1 MFLRLLQLEPAIVS
15 DCINSVDKTVS
26 DKVIIVNI
34 VKSVNILN
42 IVVIAEMVVL
52 VLLFNLQL
60 GPRMCWRSLLW
71 GGQLELASIPGSS
84 LLLASHV
91 GPPNASHVRV
101 AGLPSRAAPPSPWRC
116 WCCQP
121 MEDRQGGVVCRG
133 LIYNSKEQEGEPQH
147 SRTESPSNR
156 CLVRVPTLSPSWMD
170 RNKDFLGRGY
180 TPTYDHCC
188 VRTSCIDTGVAS
200 QMEWCDTITLGWDEL
215 LCKHLL

>member
-1 MFLRLLQLEPAIVS
+1 MCCSLISNLDQKCVGEVCSGVVS
-15 DCINSVDKTVS
+15 LSWRPYQVQVC
-26 DKVIIVNI
+26 
-34 VKSVNILN
+34 
-42 IVVIAEMVVL
+42 
-52 VLLFNLQL
+52 
-60 GPRMCWRSLLW
+60 CW
-71 GGQLELASIPGSS
+71 PPM
-84 LLLASHV
+84 LASHV
-91 GPPNASHVRV
+91 GPPNGSHVRA
-101 AGLPSRAAPPSPWRC
+101 AGLPSTAAPPSPWRC

-156 CLVRVPTLSPSWMD
+156 CLVRVSTLSPSWMD
-170 RNKDFLGRGY
+170 RNKDVLGRGY

-200 QMEWCDTITLGWDEL
+200 QMEWCDTMTLGWHEL